1 MKIRKNIAISDSGF
15 IFNPLSGDSF
25 SVNPIGLDVLKL
37 LKEGKNQ
44 KEIISVLES
53 EYMVDENTLE
63 KDLYDFNI
71 MLENYK
77 LTE

>member
-25 SVNPIGLDVLKL
+25 SVNPIGLQVLKL
-37 LKEGKNQ
+37 LKEGKADD
-44 KEIISVLES
+44 EIISEIEN
-53 EYMVDENTLE
+53 EYMVDKNTIE

-71 MLENYK
+71 MLQNFK
-77 LTE
+77 LSE

>member
-25 SVNPIGLDVLKL
+25 SVNPIGLQVLKL
-37 LKEGKNQ
+37 LKEGKLETDII
-44 KEIISVLES
+44 KEIEN
-53 EYMVDENTLE
+53 EYLIDRNTIE

-71 MLENYK
+71 MLQNFK
-77 LTE
+77 LSE

>member
-1 MKIRKNIAISDSGF
+1 MNIKKNIAISDTGF

-25 SVNPIGLDVLKL
+25 SVNPIGLEIMKL
-37 LKEGKNQ
+37 LKESKS
-44 KEIISVLES
+44 KEEIVKILKVD
-53 EYMVDENTLE
+53 YMVDEYTLE

-77 LTE
+77 LAE